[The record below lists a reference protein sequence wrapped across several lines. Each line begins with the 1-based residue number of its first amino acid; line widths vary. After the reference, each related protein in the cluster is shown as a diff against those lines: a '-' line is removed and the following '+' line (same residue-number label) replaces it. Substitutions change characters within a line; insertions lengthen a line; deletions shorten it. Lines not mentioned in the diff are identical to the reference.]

1 MTPEAAYQTWGPE
14 DVNRLIQ
21 SHLSMID
28 FWVDR
33 LRTQVPGYLSRDE
46 MVSAARLGLVDAA
59 HRFNP
64 AKGVLFKTFAE
75 QRIRGAVLDEV
86 RRMDWASRSGREK
99 YSRLCETV
107 NRLQNELGRHP
118 SEEEIARG
126 LGVSLDQYHK
136 LLTEVSHL
144 SLISLEETMSVSE
157 EGQSLYDKL
166 EDPDS
171 ENPHQVFE
179 ENELANILA
188 EQIQNLS
195 EKERLVVSLYY
206 YEECTQKEIAEILD
220 ITEGRVS
227 QIHSQALIRLKVK
240 LQNIFKAS
248 RK

>member
-1 MTPEAAYQTWGPE
+1 MTLEAAYPTWGPE
-14 DVNRLIQ
+14 DINRLIQ

-33 LRTQVPGYLSRDE
+33 LRTQVPGYLNRDE
-46 MVSAARLGLVDAA
+46 MASAARLGLVDAA

-64 AKGVLFKTFAE
+64 SKGVLFKTFAE

-99 YSRLCETV
+99 YSRLCGV
-107 NRLQNELGRHP
+107 LNKLQNQLGRSP

-126 LGVSLDQYHK
+126 LELPLDQYHK

-144 SLISLEETMSVSE
+144 SLISLEETMSASE
-157 EGQSLYDKL
+157 DGQSLYDKL
-166 EDPDS
+166 EDPES

-179 ENELANILA
+179 DNELAEILA
-188 EQIQNLS
+188 GQIQNLS

-206 YEECTQKEIAEILD
+206 YEDCTQKEIAEILN

-240 LQNIFKAS
+240 LQNIFKSS

>member
-1 MTPEAAYQTWGPE
+1 MTLEAAYQAWGPE
-14 DVNRLIQ
+14 DINRLIQ

-33 LRTQVPGYLSRDE
+33 MRTQVPGYLKRDE

-107 NRLQNELGRHP
+107 NRLQNELGESP
-118 SEEEIARG
+118 SEAEIAG
-126 LGVSLDQYHK
+126 DLGISLDQYHK
-136 LLTEVSHL
+136 LLTDVSHL
-144 SLISLEETMSVSE
+144 SLISLEETMSASE
-157 EGQSLYDKL
+157 DGQSLYDKL

-179 ENELANILA
+179 ENELAEILA

-206 YEECTQKEIAEILD
+206 YEECTQKEIAEILS

-227 QIHSQALIRLKVK
+227 QIHSQALIRMKVK
-240 LQNIFKAS
+240 LQNIFKTH